1 MPKELTY
8 SQQHAHEITLLTR
21 EVLLE
26 LPSVCA
32 DFLRAIEPTT
42 QPLTRYA
49 YACDLRLFFQY
60 LQAEVPRFAGKSP
73 ANWTPKDLGDVNAR
87 DISMYLEYLKKQSI
101 LKDIKIISETVYSIL
116 SGKKF

>member
-60 LQAEVPRFAGKSP
+60 LQAEVPRFADKAP
-73 ANWTPKDLGDVNAR
+73 ANWTPNDLGDVNAR
-87 DISMYLEYLKKQSI
+87 DISMYLEYLS
-101 LKDIKIISETVYSIL
+101 LYYRTE
-116 SGKKF
+116 GRR